1 MASWDGADKQRVRKD
16 DTQGGDSPEDSD
28 EDRDGRRHEYVWH
41 TVDVP
46 SELVQ
51 AGPEQGRKAAG
62 IARGDLTGY
71 TYTLENRHGFYYVF
85 Q

>member
-1 MASWDGADKQRVRKD
+1 MD
-16 DTQGGDSPEDSD
+16 DTQGGDPPEDAD
-28 EDRDGRRHEYVWH
+28 EDRDGRRHGYVCH
-41 TVDVP
+41 TVDVL
-46 SELVQ
+46 SELVP

-71 TYTLENRHGFYYVF
+71 RHTNTKFFIG